1 MKIAVLTKAIPKVKS
16 LKIDSSE
23 TWIDDSDVQYVMNEH
38 DTYALEEAIL
48 TKEKLNNNS
57 EVIAITM
64 GPKNRSNQIMQ
75 EALAKGA
82 DSGIIIENDNKITDP
97 LAFAKIFAEQIK
109 DQKFDLIMCGLAS
122 YDLGSGQTS
131 VLIGELL
138 GMTTATFAIG
148 TEIGENYIKVKKELE
163 SGYSQWIKMS
173 LPASISIQSG
183 LNNPRYTSIKNVMN
197 AKNKKVI
204 IKKVEQD
211 FVTMQGFTKFF
222 VPQNEKQTEFI
233 EGNVDVI
240 SDKIISI
247 FKEDLKLIK

>member
-57 EVIAITM
+57 EVIAISM

-97 LAFAKIFAEQIK
+97 LAFAKIFSDQIK

>member
-57 EVIAITM
+57 EVIAISM

-97 LAFAKIFAEQIK
+97 LAFAKIFSEQIK

>member
-57 EVIAITM
+57 EVIAISM

-82 DSGIIIENDNKITDP
+82 DSGIIIENDYKITDP
-97 LAFAKIFAEQIK
+97 LAFAKIFSEQIK

-122 YDLGSGQTS
+122 YDLGSGQTN

>member
-1 MKIAVLTKAIPKVKS
+1 
-16 LKIDSSE
+16 
-23 TWIDDSDVQYVMNEH
+23 
-38 DTYALEEAIL
+38 
-48 TKEKLNNNS
+48 
-57 EVIAITM
+57 
-64 GPKNRSNQIMQ
+64 
-75 EALAKGA
+75 
-82 DSGIIIENDNKITDP
+82 
-97 LAFAKIFAEQIK
+97 
-109 DQKFDLIMCGLAS
+109 MCGLAS

-204 IKKVEQD
+204 IKKVEQEV
-211 FVTMQGFTKFF
+211 VTMQGFTKFF

>member
-97 LAFAKIFAEQIK
+97 LAFSKIFAEQIK

-183 LNNPRYTSIKNVMN
+183 LNSPRYPSLKGIMG

-204 IKKVEQD
+204 LKEVEQEV
-211 FVTMQGFTKFF
+211 VTMQGFTKFF

>member
-183 LNNPRYTSIKNVMN
+183 LNSPRYPSLKGIMG

-204 IKKVEQD
+204 LKEVEQEV
-211 FVTMQGFTKFF
+211 VTMQGFTKFF

>member
-57 EVIAITM
+57 EVIAISM

-97 LAFAKIFAEQIK
+97 LAFAKIFSEQIK

-183 LNNPRYTSIKNVMN
+183 LNNPRYTSIKNVMD

-222 VPQNEKQTEFI
+222 VPQKEKQTEFI